1 MVLLFLYP
9 HVLSNYLNEKTYE
22 LFVFTVSVCLLISAL
37 ITGGD
42 LNYRGQKIIG
52 LAIINDIYKSDNP
65 FNPLLIHLLEG
76 KNGLQ
81 PLLPQERYFLSLLIK
96 GNTRDV
102 IKLCNLS

>member
-1 MVLLFLYP
+1 MKCQETNRLF
-9 HVLSNYLNEKTYE
+9 T
-22 LFVFTVSVCLLISAL
+22 FTVSVCLLISAL

-42 LNYRGQKIIG
+42 LNYRGQRIIG
-52 LAIINDIYKSDNP
+52 LAILNDIYKQDNP

-81 PLLPQERYFLSLLIK
+81 PLLPQERYFLGLLIK

-102 IKLCNLS
+102 NKFSSLI